1 MPFENATL
9 LGNYGHFFKDSIFE
23 DNVSFAY
30 SVGLASELKCL
41 PLHVRYSDYKWF
53 DVRVF

>member
-1 MPFENATL
+1 M
-9 LGNYGHFFKDSIFE
+9 
-23 DNVSFAY
+23 SFAY

-53 DVRVF
+53 GVRVF